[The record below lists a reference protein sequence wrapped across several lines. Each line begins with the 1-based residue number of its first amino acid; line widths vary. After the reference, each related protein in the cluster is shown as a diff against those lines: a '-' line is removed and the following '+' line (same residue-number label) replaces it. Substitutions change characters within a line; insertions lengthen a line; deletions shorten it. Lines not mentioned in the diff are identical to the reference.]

1 MPGMK
6 KKVKKTK
13 KPRESML
20 KFAGKIL
27 ISDQS
32 LQNITKTA
40 SKDVILGSFLLNL
53 NKFFARD
60 T

>member
-1 MPGMK
+1 
-6 KKVKKTK
+6 
-13 KPRESML
+13 ML